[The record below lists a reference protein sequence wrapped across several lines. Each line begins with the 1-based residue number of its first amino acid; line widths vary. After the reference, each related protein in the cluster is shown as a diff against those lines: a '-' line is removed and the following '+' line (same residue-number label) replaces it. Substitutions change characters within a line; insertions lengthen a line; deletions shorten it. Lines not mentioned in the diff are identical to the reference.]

1 MLINFPKMK
10 FHLKAFSG
18 QCTRL
23 RAKLTSVR
31 LSPPPPPLLVAGE
44 EGKEI
49 FPGTL
54 VHIVIHAFAAL
65 CVRSFMHSFMRA
77 FVSLTSC
84 LLCVGYCL
92 GHKNTKAELS
102 PAIVQCLPEEANAQL
117 RWKCAPHT
125 QVCTGRVVHSIIQ
138 ATMES
143 CSDVD
148 EALEAEQMWSRWVGR
163 WGWGCP
169 EDRGWWPW
177 KRRSGDGDLSCHG
190 WKSLSVEKSLR
201 AKNRGWG
208 HGEESQL
215 FVCLSRPSRFLLH
228 DPCSVTYGL
237 TR

>member
-1 MLINFPKMK
+1 MLKRPTTVALDHMPSLVLPFPYTQIFFAYVGCFKLATLTNEMLINFPKTK

-31 LSPPPPPLLVAGE
+31 LSSPPPFLVAGE

-65 CVRSFMHSFMRA
+65 CVRSFMHSFMRT

-117 RWKCAPHT
+117 WWKCAPHT

-138 ATMES
+138 AAMES

-163 WGWGCP
+163 WG
-169 EDRGWWPW
+169 
-177 KRRSGDGDLSCHG
+177 
-190 WKSLSVEKSLR
+190 
-201 AKNRGWG
+201 
-208 HGEESQL
+208 
-215 FVCLSRPSRFLLH
+215 
-228 DPCSVTYGL
+228 
-237 TR
+237 